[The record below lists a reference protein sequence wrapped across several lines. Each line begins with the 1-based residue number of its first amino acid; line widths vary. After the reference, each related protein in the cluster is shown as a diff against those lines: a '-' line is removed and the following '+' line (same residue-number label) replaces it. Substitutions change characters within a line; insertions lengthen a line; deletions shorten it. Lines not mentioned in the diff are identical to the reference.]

1 MINVFAILTIV
12 KFRIH
17 EFLSEYHYSILGP
30 LISNLLFVIIF
41 YTIDRFY
48 SLFDVGGI
56 SFIQFLV
63 PGLIVMIVAQESFD
77 NPSSSII
84 NSKQIGSFD
93 DFLLSPLP
101 RFEIFIAYIIS
112 QIVIG
117 LLLAFINL
125 IILSYFVSFNYFSIF
140 SFLYYLTLV
149 IIFFSSIGSVV
160 GFLAYRWDTQ
170 STVSNFFIAPINFMS
185 GTFFSI
191 NSLPESLKVIH
202 LYNPYYYI
210 ITYFRDSFYFRSEIH
225 YDNNI
230 FIIIFVAFIFF
241 ISGYIFYRGYNV
253 IK

>member
-12 KFRIH
+12 KYRIR
-17 EFLSEYHYSILGP
+17 EFLLEYHYSILGP

-41 YTIDRFY
+41 STIDRFY
-48 SLFDVGGI
+48 SLFDGGI
-56 SFIQFLV
+56 SFIQFLI
-63 PGLIVMIVAQESFD
+63 PGLIVMTVAQESFD
-77 NPSSSII
+77 NPSTSII

-93 DFLLSPLP
+93 DFLLAPLS

-125 IILSYFVSFNYFSIF
+125 IFLSYFISYNFFSII
-140 SFLYYLTLV
+140 SLLYYLTLV
-149 IIFFSSIGSVV
+149 IIFFASIGSVV
-160 GFLAYRWDTQ
+160 GFLSYRWDTQ
-170 STVSNFFIAPINFMS
+170 STVSNFFIGPINFMS

-191 NSLPESLKVIH
+191 NSLPESLKIIL

-210 ITYFRDSFYFRSEIH
+210 ISYFRDSFYLRSEIQ
-225 YDNNI
+225 YFNNI
-230 FIIIFVAFIFF
+230 CIFIFVAFTFF
-241 ISGYIFYRGYNV
+241 ISGYIFYKGYNV